1 MKLNPLLIGLGVLV
15 LVVAIGL
22 FSSYNGLVKK
32 DQAVSKAWAQVEAD
46 YQRRADLV
54 PNLVST
60 VKGAAAFEQNTLTAV
75 TEARANATSISINPS
90 QLSAE
95 NIAKFEGAQANLSG
109 ALGRLLA
116 VAEAYPQLTA
126 TESFRGLQ
134 TQLEG
139 TENRIAVARKDF
151 NTAVADYDAS
161 IRMFPTNLVA
171 GMFGFSPKAY
181 FEAAAGAETAPQVT
195 F

>member
-15 LVVAIGL
+15 LVVVIGL

-60 VKGAAAFEQNTLTAV
+60 VKGAASFEQNTLTAV
-75 TEARANATSISINPS
+75 TQARANATSISINPS
-90 QLSAE
+90 QLTPE

-171 GMFGFSPKAY
+171 GMFGFAPKAY
-181 FEAAAGAETAPQVT
+181 FEAAAGAETAPQVN

>member
-1 MKLNPLLIGLGVLV
+1 MKINPLLIGLGVLV
-15 LVVAIGL
+15 LIGIVAGA
-22 FSSYNGLVKK
+22 SYNGFVQK
-32 DQAVSKAWAQVEAD
+32 DQAVAKAWAQVEAD

-75 TEARANATSISINPS
+75 TQARADATSISINPA
-90 QLSAE
+90 QLTAE
-95 NIAKFEGAQANLSG
+95 NIAKFESAQTNLSG

-151 NTAVADYDAS
+151 NTAVAEYNAS
-161 IRMFPTNLVA
+161 VRAFPGNLLA
-171 GMFGFSPKAY
+171 GMFGFAPKAY
-181 FEAAAGAETAPQVT
+181 FESAAGSETAPQVN

>member
-1 MKLNPLLIGLGVLV
+1 MKLNPLLVGLGVLV
-15 LVVAIGL
+15 LIVAIGL

-75 TEARANATSISINPS
+75 TEARANATSISINPG
-90 QLSAE
+90 QLTAE

-171 GMFGFSPKAY
+171 GMFGFAPKAY